1 MHSQNNARKAKA
13 LRCLLPLAGVFA
25 LSGCGMMHLDTARQA
40 ATYSEANRPSL
51 KAARSALADGEA
63 QTALGIANGVL
74 VAEPHN
80 AAALVAAGDAQV
92 ALNNRLDAAKSYRQA
107 LAAQPGFLPARLGV
121 GKMKL
126 RDDLKGAES
135 DFRAAVA
142 SDPKNTAA
150 LTDLGVALDL
160 QERHK
165 EAQAEYNAALAL
177 NPDLTAARVN
187 LALSMALAGEA
198 QKAEGMLADA
208 TQAGTVTPRVRADF
222 AVAQVMAGH
231 PDQAEATLQADLS
244 ADEAKASVVAMA
256 GLLPPEATKK

>member
-1 MHSQNNARKAKA
+1 MSDQNKRHLAHSFRTVLPCAG
-13 LRCLLPLAGVFA
+13 LLA
-25 LSGCGMMHLDTARQA
+25 LSACGLHLDTTREA

-51 KAARSALADGEA
+51 KAARGALAEGEA

-74 VAEPHN
+74 VSEPHN
-80 AAALVAAGDAQV
+80 AAALVAAGDAE
-92 ALNNRLDAAKSYRQA
+92 AAMNNRIDAAKSYRDA
-107 LAAQPGFLPARLGV
+107 LAAQPGYLPARLGV

-126 RDDLKGAES
+126 RDNVKGAEA
-135 DFRAAVA
+135 DFRAALA
-142 SDPKNTAA
+142 TEPKNTAA

-165 EAQAEYNAALAL
+165 EAQALYTAALAI

-187 LALSMALAGEA
+187 LALSMALAGEP

-208 TQAGTVTPRVRADF
+208 TQAGSVTPRVRADF

-231 PDQAEATLQADLS
+231 SAQAEATLQADLS
-244 ADEAKASVVAMA
+244 ADEARASVAAMA
-256 GLLPPEATKK
+256 GLLPPEVVKK

>member
-1 MHSQNNARKAKA
+1 MHNQHMRRAATART
-13 LRCLLPLAGVFA
+13 LLPVAALLC
-25 LSGCGMMHLDTARQA
+25 LSGCGLHLDSAREA

-51 KAARSALADGEA
+51 KAARGALADGEA

-74 VAEPHN
+74 VSEPHN

-92 ALNNRLDAAKSYRQA
+92 ALNNRVDAAKSYREA
-107 LAAQPGFLPARLGV
+107 LAAQPGYLPARLGV

-126 RDDLKGAES
+126 RDNLKGAEA
-135 DFRAAVA
+135 DFRAALA
-142 SDPKNTAA
+142 SEPKNTAA
-150 LTDLGVALDL
+150 MTDLGVALDL

-165 EAQAEYNAALAL
+165 EAQALYRTALAI

-208 TQAGTVTPRVRADF
+208 TQSGTVTPRVRADF

-231 PDQAEATLQADLS
+231 SAQAEATLQADLS
-244 ADEAKASVVAMA
+244 ADEAKASVAALA
-256 GLLPPEATKK
+256 GLLPPDAAKK